1 MGLLSSANRCGCK
14 NILSCNLLRCACC
27 CSWIRSVC
35 GGRTTTSN
43 KAAAQQEAS
52 DAERKAKRKL
62 ARGLCGGAVREAEEP
77 LTSEAKKKRTNT
89 AATIPEPQKCKW
101 TKKARKKKKTKNE
114 QNGLA
119 ALVEEI
125 SLSTDSPKHRAA
137 AGEILRIGNHNI
149 PSRVFTFREL
159 VDATNSF
166 CPENLL
172 GEGGFG
178 RVYKGCIPD
187 TMEVIAVKQLDKDGL
202 QGNREFLVEVL
213 MLSLLHHPNLVT
225 LVGYSTDCDQRIL
238 VYEYMSLGSLQDHL
252 LDLSPKSQPLSWHTR
267 MKIAVGAARGI
278 EYLHEVANPPVI
290 YRDLKASN
298 ILLDASF
305 NAKLSDFGLAKL
317 GPSGDNTHVS
327 TRVMGTYGYCAP
339 EYAMTGK
346 LTKTSDIYS
355 FGVVLLELITG
366 RRAIDTTKPT
376 REQIL
381 VHWAAPFFRD
391 KRKFV
396 KMADPLLDMKFPLK
410 GLYQALAISS
420 MCLQEEASSRPLIS
434 DVVTALTFLADPNY
448 DPPDDIKD
456 PLPITVPNLDME
468 TTGQNGTEGGKEQL
482 QQNEGE
488 SRHSTKN
495 EEEGS

>member
-1 MGLLSSANRCGCK
+1 MAKKPKRQGGGPLACVRLHAGIGTRVLAHSRVDPAISMGLLSSANRCGCK

-125 SLSTDSPKHRAA
+125 SLSSKKKFSFLNFTLRFCLVRTTETDRSTRLSMKKGRASQQLFLHAADSPKHRAA

-187 TMEVIAVKQLDKDGL
+187 TMEVI
-202 QGNREFLVEVL
+202 NEHFI
-213 MLSLLHHPNLVT
+213 P
-225 LVGYSTDCDQRIL
+225 C
-238 VYEYMSLGSLQDHL
+238 
-252 LDLSPKSQPLSWHTR
+252 
-267 MKIAVGAARGI
+267 ARSI
-278 EYLHEVANPPVI
+278 N
-290 YRDLKASN
+290 
-298 ILLDASF
+298 F
-305 NAKLSDFGLAKL
+305 FFKL
-317 GPSGDNTHVS
+317 
-327 TRVMGTYGYCAP
+327 
-339 EYAMTGK
+339 
-346 LTKTSDIYS
+346 I
-355 FGVVLLELITG
+355 
-366 RRAIDTTKPT
+366 
-376 REQIL
+376 
-381 VHWAAPFFRD
+381 
-391 KRKFV
+391 
-396 KMADPLLDMKFPLK
+396 
-410 GLYQALAISS
+410 
-420 MCLQEEASSRPLIS
+420 RP
-434 DVVTALTFLADPNY
+434 
-448 DPPDDIKD
+448 
-456 PLPITVPNLDME
+456 
-468 TTGQNGTEGGKEQL
+468 
-482 QQNEGE
+482 
-488 SRHSTKN
+488 
-495 EEEGS
+495 